1 MAEQDRPGRIGS
13 LAPTRHVSSQFPIS
27 AAFVFA
33 VQGIRLRLGR
43 MVLVF
48 LGISL
53 AMAFTGALLATDV
66 LYRYIPAQAGAGQ
79 QTASGFRWMWVAVAL
94 LISTSGTLNA
104 ILMSVTERIKEIGT
118 LKCLGAKSIHI
129 IQIFVFESVLL
140 GLLGGL
146 VGGVVGHLFA
156 LITFVLNIGARYLSG
171 EAVLQAG
178 QVIVVCVSISTG
190 LALLAS
196 IIPVLVAARI
206 EPASAMRYEV

>member
-1 MAEQDRPGRIGS
+1 MSSPAATER
-13 LAPTRHVSSQFPIS
+13 ASSQFPVS
-27 AAFVFA
+27 AAFLFA
-33 VQGIRLRLGR
+33 IQGIRLRLGR
-43 MVLVF
+43 MLVVF

-66 LYRYIPAQAGAGQ
+66 LYRYIPAQGEAGR

-118 LKCLGAKSIHI
+118 LKCLGAKSIHVVE
-129 IQIFVFESVLL
+129 IFVFESVLL

-146 VGGVVGHLFA
+146 VGGVVGYLFA
-156 LITFVLNIGARYLSG
+156 LITFLLNIGVRYLSG
-171 EAVLQAG
+171 EAALQAA
-178 QVIVVCVSISTG
+178 QVIVVCLGVSTG

-196 IIPVLVAARI
+196 IIPVLVAAKI